1 MAGKSGGSW
10 KVAYADF
17 VTAMMAFFLVMWIGA
32 QDTKTKQAVA
42 NYFVDPSGASK
53 KPSEAGAIFETRAHG
68 SVPKDQSVEMGKGRL
83 GHTTR
88 DNFSPATKSV
98 SEHVLKDEAQKK
110 RWKAEA
116 AKQLD
121 AANRSEDVKDKK
133 IGPQALAAK
142 TLAKQMQ
149 AEITKAVA
157 KDTKGL
163 YQDLLY
169 GSFAEVNW
177 VEIAEDLLRE

>member
-32 QDTKTKQAVA
+32 QDAKTKQAVA
-42 NYFVDPSGASK
+42 NYFVDPSGVSK
-53 KPSEAGAIFETRAHG
+53 RPATSGAVFETLKFG
-68 SVPKDQSVEMGKGRL
+68 SVPKNEQVELGKGRQS
-83 GHTTR
+83 HTAR
-88 DNFSPATKSV
+88 GDFSPATKAV
-98 SEHVLKDEAQKK
+98 SDSVLKDETARK

-116 AKQLD
+116 VKQLE
-121 AANRSEDVKDKK
+121 AANRSQDVKDKK
-133 IGPQALAAK
+133 IGPQELAAK
-142 TLAKQMQ
+142 NLARIMQ
-149 AEITKAVA
+149 AEITKDVA
-157 KDTKGL
+157 TDTKGL

-177 VEIAEDLLRE
+177 IELAEDLLRE